1 MWVFMCPPS
10 VLEGNTGQVILGIR
24 KGYYWGVQDVC
35 DGRKQKVSDSIGV
48 VAGRHR
54 VREGS
59 YDAVGPR
66 IVCNYPFG
74 CFDP

>member
-1 MWVFMCPPS
+1 M
-10 VLEGNTGQVILGIR
+10 
-24 KGYYWGVQDVC
+24 QDVC
-35 DGRKQKVSDSIGV
+35 VLRKQKVSDSGGV

-66 IVCNYPFG
+66 IVWIYPFG
-74 CFDP
+74 GFDP